1 MPSSVRVVGLGG
13 SMRVGSTSLTALQ
26 TALDGVATA
35 AALPSL
41 FWVRDLDL
49 SMHSPEPAIPRRRAH
64 SRITPVQATR

>member
-1 MPSSVRVVGLGG
+1 MPSSVRVVGPGG
-13 SMRVGSTSLTALQ
+13 PMRVGSTSLTALQ

-49 SMHSPEPAIPRRRAH
+49 SMHSPERAITAAGAH
-64 SRITPVQATR
+64 SRIPSVPAR